1 MNNNSADLK
10 EQWRDFLRQHSD
22 ARSVVDGI
30 MDRTGFE
37 EDEVL
42 TYLLEMWADENV
54 LPHDNADLDGRG
66 AAMKGTMR

>member
-1 MNNNSADLK
+1 MTNNSADLNG
-10 EQWRDFLRQHSD
+10 QWRVFLRQHPD

-42 TYLLEMWADENV
+42 SYLLEIWADEYFV
-54 LPHDNADLDGRG
+54 PEQ
-66 AAMKGTMR
+66 

>member
-1 MNNNSADLK
+1 MTNNSADLQ
-10 EQWRDFLRQHSD
+10 EEWQDFLRQHPD

-42 TYLLEMWADENV
+42 SYLLEMWADVNLV
-54 LPHDNADLDGRG
+54 PA
-66 AAMKGTMR
+66 

>member
-1 MNNNSADLK
+1 MTDTNSAELH
-10 EQWRDFLRQHSD
+10 EEWRDFLRKHPD

-42 TYLLEMWADENV
+42 SYLLEMWADENL
-54 LPHDNADLDGRG
+54 LPPQQRNP
-66 AAMKGTMR
+66 